1 MTDEH
6 IKGTISRARGKVEET
21 VGKLTGDRHE
31 EAQGKIR
38 QIKGKAQQGL
48 GDVKDAIR
56 RERSKPRS
64 R

>member
-38 QIKGKAQQGL
+38 QIQGKAQQGL

>member
-6 IKGTISRARGKVEET
+6 VKGTISRARGKVEET

-38 QIKGKAQQGL
+38 QIQGKAQQGL
-48 GDVKDAIR
+48 GDVQDAIR
-56 RERSKPRS
+56 RERGKTRS